1 MSLVDDPL
9 FFNHSFDFTCSNWTV
24 SLSSPSLEGVAE
36 TSIVKLGEIISI
48 TVLELSV
55 PTLSCTSSIIKII
68 FLPSAFV
75 FSINLSMNISPSL
88 SSRILFLEL
97 FILGQ
102 LQKKFHLMKFFLLIK
117 FSQNEHFIVFESLK
131 YFSSF
136 SLL

>member
-1 MSLVDDPL
+1 MIHCFLIIPS
-9 FFNHSFDFTCSNWTV
+9 DFTCSSWTV

-88 SSRILFLEL
+88 SSRILFL
-97 FILGQ
+97 
-102 LQKKFHLMKFFLLIK
+102 
-117 FSQNEHFIVFESLK
+117 
-131 YFSSF
+131 
-136 SLL
+136 